1 MLHFESLFIQTISLR
16 TTYLEHIII
25 VFCQTYPEIL
35 QGVAWRCKFGQ
46 FRKLIVRSHLQV
58 VPLWFLS
65 EARGT
70 TGRRRRVLPQDLTL
84 LSSPKPHLG
93 ADLPDL
99 LDHCVALGEEVIA
112 HVDGWVV

>member
-1 MLHFESLFIQTISLR
+1 MEGLAEGQAGARLACGEVFQRRNTSEFLF
-16 TTYLEHIII
+16 
-25 VFCQTYPEIL
+25 PIL
-35 QGVAWRCKFGQ
+35 FQG
-46 FRKLIVRSHLQV
+46 IRSDFQV

-70 TGRRRRVLPQDLTL
+70 TGSRRRVLPQDLTI

-99 LDHCVALGEEVIA
+99 LDHCVALGEEVKA
-112 HVDGWVV
+112 HVKEE